1 MNGYNLLRD
10 WYNYKFAHPSKVKA
24 VHSDMYCYLIDLWNR
39 LGQKNEFGLPTQVT
53 MEALGIG
60 SYNTYKKTFDDLIEF
75 GFVKLVADSKNQY
88 QSRIIALSKNDKA
101 SDEATD
107 KALDKAHIKATDIID
122 KQITN
127 NNNKLSSTED
137 PWQGGCVDPTED
149 PWQQEKEKEEVKEKV
164 KEQIDFQAL
173 LDFINLNFKRE
184 FKVINKKVKAK
195 YQSLLS
201 QGYLKQN
208 ITTAILNCKN
218 NQYHKEK
225 NYQYCT
231 PEFFSRTDTI
241 DKYGFSTTEIQEVYN
256 PPIIHE

>member
-1 MNGYNLLRD
+1 MRKGFNFYRSYWEVANELCDKDRLAFYDALLKKQFTNEETELNGMV
-10 WYNYKFAHPSKVKA
+10 KFAYLSQK
-24 VHSDMYCYLIDLWNR
+24 HS
-39 LGQKNEFGLPTQVT
+39 
-53 MEALGIG
+53 
-60 SYNTYKKTFDDLIEF
+60 
-75 GFVKLVADSKNQY
+75 
-88 QSRIIALSKNDKA
+88 
-101 SDEATD
+101 
-107 KALDKAHIKATDIID
+107 ID
-122 KQITN
+122 KQIDGYISQMSN
-127 NNNKLSSTED
+127 RHPTED
-137 PWQGGCVDPTED
+137 PWQGVTQEPTVE
-149 PWQQEKEKEEVKEKV
+149 PTQQEKEKVKEKV

-173 LDFINLNFKRE
+173 LDFINLHFKRE

-241 DKYGFSTTEIQEVYN
+241 DKYGFSTTEIQDVYN